1 MKVTV
6 THLKAAWPE
15 GTKVGDVVSLD
26 GDTIPAW
33 AVGKCKPAEPDA
45 GQVEAPAERVTA
57 PAKSK
62 R

>member
-1 MKVTV
+1 MKVEV

-15 GTKVGDVVSLD
+15 GTRVGDVVD
-26 GDTIPAW
+26 VQGDAIPAW
-33 AVGKCKPAEPDA
+33 AVGKCKPAEAQPVKA
-45 GQVEAPAERVTA
+45 EAPAAAPAA